1 MNEWKKLTVYVGERT
16 IDVLRHAKDT
26 ALVEVAVSEGVEVIG
41 AKAFSQ
47 CGGLR
52 TVNLPCSLTHIDMK
66 AFEQCPL
73 EDIYYAGTAQQ
84 WEEVEISPQ
93 GSEPITAA
101 RKHFAP
107 GGPAPK
113 KMLPGED
120 RKEEIFQK
128 IRALLGGGGDG
139 RFHIVSPDLC
149 MDGILTK
156 PGDLTLLIF
165 PQGSTML
172 IDTGYFKNFPKVMEF
187 LEGTGLKEL
196 DYLTFSHADGDHV
209 SNARAIAETLIERR
223 GGTIRRFWWTGQNFG
238 PYVPDAIEYLRGH
251 GTELDLEVRAGR
263 SFTIDGVQVEILGP
277 TEEELASDPSDGE
290 IRNSQSMMMK
300 FTYGAASYLT
310 CGDLYAAQEA
320 AVVGRCGEALRVDIS
335 KTNHH
340 GCFTSNTKEW
350 LDAVG
355 GKIIFSCSNDNG
367 STALAQDLK
376 DRGVDYYSTGC
387 QGTLVIS
394 ADHEGTYEVLTQYSR
409 GLRCSQRVN

>member
-1 MNEWKKLTVYVGERT
+1 MNERKKLTVDAGERT
-16 IDVLRHAKDT
+16 IDVLRHAKDS
-26 ALVEVAVSEGVEVIG
+26 ALEEVAVSEGVEVIG

-47 CGGLR
+47 CGRLR
-52 TVNLPCSLTHIDMK
+52 ALYLPRSLTHIDMK

-101 RKHFAP
+101 RKHFAS

-113 KMLPGED
+113 GLTPGED
-120 RKEEIFQK
+120 RKEEIFRK
-128 IRALLGGGGDG
+128 IRGLIKNGGDG
-139 RFHIVSPDLC
+139 RFHVVSPDLC
-149 MDGILTK
+149 IDGILTK

-165 PQGSTML
+165 PRGSTML
-172 IDTGYFKNFPKVMEF
+172 IDTGYFKNLPKVMEF
-187 LEGTGLKEL
+187 LEGAGLKDL
-196 DYLTFSHADGDHV
+196 DCLVFSHADGDHV
-209 SNARAIAETLIERR
+209 SNARAITETLIEKRN
-223 GGTIRRFWWTGQNFG
+223 GTIRRFWWTGQNFG
-238 PYVPDAIEYLRGH
+238 SYVPDAIEYLRAH
-251 GTELDLEVRAGR
+251 GAELDLEVRAGR
-263 SFTIDGVQVEILGP
+263 QFTIDGVRVEILGP
-277 TEEELASDPSDGE
+277 TKEELALDPSDGE
-290 IRNSQSMMMK
+290 TRNSQSMMMK

-320 AVVGRCGEALRVDIS
+320 AVAERWGGALRSDIS
-335 KTNHH
+335 KANHH

-367 STALAQDLK
+367 STALARELK

-387 QGTLVIS
+387 HGTILVS
-394 ADHEGTYEVLTQYSR
+394 ASAEGVYEVLTQYDW